1 MKQSMKHCAIIGL
14 GQFGK
19 CMLESLVKRR
29 FEVLVIDQGED
40 KIQWARDLATKAVR
54 ADALNYDLFKELI
67 PEDLSIAII
76 DLGDHM
82 ERSILVANYLHKLGV
97 QQIIVEAV
105 NAEHAEILEIVGATR
120 IVYPELEAA
129 ERLAGLLAGQGRLD
143 YFPVG
148 EAFSLVEILAPQR
161 WVGKT
166 LIELNL
172 PKSAKV
178 MVVASRK
185 SGDPQ
190 DTESWGLVAPDQP
203 IVADDIMLVA
213 GSVKDIERAL
223 K

>member
-1 MKQSMKHCAIIGL
+1 MKQCAIIGI

-19 CMLESLVKRR
+19 CMLESLVRRR
-29 FEVLVIDQGED
+29 FDVLVIDQSEE

-54 ADALNYDLFKELI
+54 ADVLNYDLFKELL
-67 PEDLSIAII
+67 PEDLPIAII

-143 YFPVG
+143 YFPVSD
-148 EAFSLVEILAPQR
+148 AFSLVEILAPQG
-161 WVGKT
+161 WAGKT
-166 LIELNL
+166 LVDLNL
-172 PKSAKV
+172 PKTAKV

-185 SGDPQ
+185 SGTPED
-190 DTESWGLVAPDQP
+190 EEAWNLLAPNQP
-203 IVADDIMLVA
+203 IARDDVMLVA
-213 GSVKDIERAL
+213 GSVKDIERVL

>member
-1 MKQSMKHCAIIGL
+1 MKQCAIIGI

-19 CMLESLVKRR
+19 CMLESLVRRR
-29 FEVLVIDQGED
+29 FDVLVIDQSEE

-54 ADALNYDLFKELI
+54 ADVLNYDLFKELL
-67 PEDLSIAII
+67 PEDLPIAII

-143 YFPVG
+143 YFPVSD
-148 EAFSLVEILAPQR
+148 AFSLVEILAPQG
-161 WVGKT
+161 WAGKT
-166 LIELNL
+166 LVDLNL
-172 PKSAKV
+172 PKTAKV

-185 SGDPQ
+185 SGTPED
-190 DTESWGLVAPDQP
+190 EEAWNLLAPNQP
-203 IVADDIMLVA
+203 IARGDVMLVA
-213 GSVKDIERAL
+213 GSVKDIERVL